1 MTIQASC
8 GHVLSENDGPD
19 GMGHQLSVRTWSS
32 DGTRAVSYR
41 SACSLCRQQML
52 EAGVVL
58 LTENE
63 VDAWLAGRGD
73 DDQPTW

>member
-63 VDAWLAGRGD
+63 VDAWLGGRGG